1 MITAERLIMGENIM
15 FGGRYIISRA
25 HWRGIGVKDLLPGFL
40 TSSVATYLAP
50 IARLPRARGRL
61 VLLTD
66 GIAVVS
72 RQLRGT
78 FELLRWRTTVASG
91 LPFLWI

>member
-1 MITAERLIMGENIM
+1 MEENIM
-15 FGGRYIISRA
+15 FAGALYHFSSPLERGGSEGPSAR
-25 HWRGIGVKDLLPGFL
+25 FL
-40 TSSVATYLAP
+40 TSSIATYLAP
-50 IARLPRARGRL
+50 IARLPGTRGRL
-61 VLLTD
+61 VLLPD

-91 LPFLWI
+91 LPFRWI